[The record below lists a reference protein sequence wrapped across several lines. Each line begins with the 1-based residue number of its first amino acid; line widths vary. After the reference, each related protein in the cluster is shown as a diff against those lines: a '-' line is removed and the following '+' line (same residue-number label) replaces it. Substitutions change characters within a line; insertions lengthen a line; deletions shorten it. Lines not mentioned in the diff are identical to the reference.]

1 MGTCLAEDSLRAISM
16 SVLPHQ
22 LLLLLQSEA
31 RLSDPHLAL
40 LGHAHVRRVAAI
52 TLRQWNGSQGA
63 ARLFEVVSLFG
74 GNNSAMNTRLNILCV
89 TQQHSC
95 DSRTTFLIQFDL
107 NVPRL

>member
-40 LGHAHVRRVAAI
+40 LGHAHV
-52 TLRQWNGSQGA
+52 
-63 ARLFEVVSLFG
+63 
-74 GNNSAMNTRLNILCV
+74 
-89 TQQHSC
+89 
-95 DSRTTFLIQFDL
+95 
-107 NVPRL
+107 